1 MDKSAKIAQYRELA
15 DRLER
20 VAGDLDTSSSE
31 VTNFESE
38 LRDILVID
46 DMVIEE
52 ENINSAANEIEFISE
67 DIRYNIIEMIE
78 EKIAE
83 LSAGEDDE

>member
-31 VTNFESE
+31 VSNFESE

-52 ENINSAANEIEFISE
+52 ENINLAANEIEFISE

>member
-1 MDKSAKIAQYRELA
+1 MDNSAKITQYRELA

-20 VAGDLDTSSSE
+20 VAGDLDTSSGE
-31 VTNFESE
+31 VSNFESE

-52 ENINSAANEIEFISE
+52 ENINESASEIEFISE

-83 LSAGEDDE
+83 LSAGEDYE